1 MRIALFHGGG
11 GFAGDENLS
20 IVGLGP
26 FGTPRSAAGRL
37 KVSSQSSA
45 RNPRYFCEKAPVGL
59 IHVFGP

>member
-37 KVSSQSSA
+37 
-45 RNPRYFCEKAPVGL
+45 
-59 IHVFGP
+59 